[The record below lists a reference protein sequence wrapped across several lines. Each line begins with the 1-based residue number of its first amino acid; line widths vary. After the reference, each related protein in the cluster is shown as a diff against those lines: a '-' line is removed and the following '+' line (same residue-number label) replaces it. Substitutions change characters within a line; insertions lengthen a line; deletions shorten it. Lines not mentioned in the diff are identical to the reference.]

1 MSDADERTP
10 TSAAAAAT
18 QAAEE
23 AAEAT
28 VRRDCARWL
37 QQFELLHPAILMLAD
52 CVAQQGRALA
62 DETGCE
68 TVCAHTDR
76 QAQILRDA
84 ARFIAREDAA
94 GLVELG
100 ENLST
105 WQQLYPALDPPPP
118 ARTVEVILDDINEA
132 WLHRLGR
139 SELASRLLG
148 PLPHGVQNEINAW
161 AMRAGIQALRRQ
173 ALEASVFDGRPP
185 DLALAVAV
193 VQSALEKR
201 MPDRLRVE
209 MWNRVFP
216 PGSPV
221 EYWTSVRQGRGQY
234 SVTTSEA
241 RLEGTWRTGGV
252 EGTLAVVEIRGEAE
266 PVLLELVAARG
277 KPGHAVPAAGPPVM
291 PPEHVCSECGAP
303 LRADGTWINNV
314 VHWQHDCPKARP
326 LRIAELLPETIN
338 SLKGKT

>member
-1 MSDADERTP
+1 MSDEEKTP

-18 QAAEE
+18 AAAEE

-37 QQFELLHPAILMLAD
+37 DQFELLHPALLMIAD
-52 CVAQQGRALA
+52 RVAEHGRALA

-68 TVCAHTDR
+68 SVCAHTDR
-76 QAQILRDA
+76 QAKILRDA
-84 ARFIAREDAA
+84 ARAIAREDAA

-105 WQQLYPALDPPPP
+105 WQDLYPALDPPPP
-118 ARTVEVILDDINEA
+118 ARTVEVIVDDMTEA

-139 SELASRLLG
+139 SELAHRLLG
-148 PLPHGVQNEINAW
+148 PLPHGTQNEINAW
-161 AMRAGIQALRRQ
+161 ALRAGIQVLRRH
-173 ALEASVFDGRPP
+173 ALEASTFDGRPP

-201 MPDRLRVE
+201 MPDRLRAE
-209 MWNRVFP
+209 MWNKVFP
-216 PGSPV
+216 PGSAV
-221 EYWTSVRQGRGQY
+221 EYWTSVRQGRGRC

-252 EGTLAVVEIRGEAE
+252 EGTLAVVDIRGEAD
-266 PVLLELVAARG
+266 PVPLELVAARAQ
-277 KPGHAVPAAGPPVM
+277 PGHAVPAGGPPVM
-291 PPEHVCSECGAP
+291 PANHVCSECASP
-303 LRADGTWINNV
+303 LQADGTWSHNG

-326 LRIAELLPETIN
+326 VRLAEVLPESLE